1 MTSVECIKLVSKFSC
16 LKGIPENR
24 FLVIPVSV
32 HLIIK
37 RHYYCLCL
45 GLPHSQEWYHHKL
58 SNIRPD
64 SHTKFKVRLIKMY
77 T

>member
-1 MTSVECIKLVSKFSC
+1 MTFVECIILVSKFSC
-16 LKGIPENR
+16 LKGIPESR
-24 FLVIPVSV
+24 FLVIPASV

-45 GLPHSQEWYHHKL
+45 SLPHSQEWYYHKL
-58 SNIRPD
+58 SNICPD
-64 SHTKFKVRLIKMY
+64 SHTKFKVRLIKMN